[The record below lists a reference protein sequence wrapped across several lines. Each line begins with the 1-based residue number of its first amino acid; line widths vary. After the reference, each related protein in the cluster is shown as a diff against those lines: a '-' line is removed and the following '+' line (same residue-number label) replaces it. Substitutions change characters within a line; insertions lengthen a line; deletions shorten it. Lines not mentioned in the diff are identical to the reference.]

1 MTYGGVNY
9 VYFLGVKLNY
19 ITLSEI
25 FQNYFLRIEISI
37 RPDGFSYIPTL
48 YVGLLKQQIN

>member
-25 FQNYFLRIEISI
+25 FQNYFLCIEISI

-48 YVGLLKQQIN
+48 YVGLFKQ